1 MMSEQLSKRHNAYSV
16 LPEELIKEIKKHFPA
31 GTLYIPANGKPA
43 EVDRIARAKEIRRR
57 YRVLCNSRLPRKR
70 RAPVKYLAKEFELSS
85 RQIYN
90 ILNDPRYLKEDEPRD
105 NE

>member
-16 LPEELIKEIKKHFPA
+16 LPEELIEEIKKHFPA

-70 RAPVKYLAKEFELSS
+70 RAPVKYLAKEFEFVQPSDLQHPQ
-85 RQIYN
+85 RPT
-90 ILNDPRYLKEDEPRD
+90 LPEGGRAA
-105 NE
+105 